1 LLAHFL
7 KTEVIDMFSSINIKV
22 RRLGGGYGGKI
33 TRSAL
38 ISTACALAAHK
49 LHRPV
54 RLVMN
59 LETNMAAIG
68 KRCNAAFDYEVSDDK
83 VPL

>member
-1 LLAHFL
+1 M
-7 KTEVIDMFSSINIKV
+7 KTEFFDIFSSINIKV

-33 TRSAL
+33 TRNAL
-38 ISTACALAAHK
+38 ISTACAVAAHK

-68 KRCNAAFDYEVSDDK
+68 KRCDAAFDYEVSDDR
-83 VPL
+83 VTS

>member
-1 LLAHFL
+1 MLVYIL
-7 KTEVIDMFSSINIKV
+7 KTEVFDVFSSINIKV
-22 RRLGGGYGGKI
+22 RRLGGGYGAKI
-33 TRSAL
+33 SRNAL

-68 KRCNAAFDYEVSDDK
+68 KRFNAAFDYEVSNYK
-83 VPL
+83 GPS

>member
-1 LLAHFL
+1 VCFL
-7 KTEVIDMFSSINIKV
+7 KKTDVFDVFSSINIKV
-22 RRLGGGYGGKI
+22 RRLGGGYGAKI
-33 TRSAL
+33 SRNAL

-68 KRCNAAFDYEVSDDK
+68 KRYDAAFDYEVSNCK
-83 VPL
+83 APS